1 MINAKRTISLILT
14 LAMLLCLAPAMAF
27 NIASAD
33 TIASNVDSRI
43 SDPSTM
49 DGWKELFKE
58 DSTLNAGAVWADKSV
73 FTDTSLFPDEVKL
86 NDPQNNL
93 LVALSAIASNK
104 EIVGYSTIPTDT
116 ILVLDISGSMSN
128 SGWDD
133 DLAVAANAAIKK
145 LLETNLNNRVGVI
158 LYSGSSSFGT
168 STYNQSVK
176 VLFELDRYTTQND
189 KFLDF
194 ANHTI
199 SVNTNVRTEGG
210 KNPADTSANVTGG
223 TYIQAGINEAVNQFL
238 KQETVITEGFQDG
251 KKRMPIMVLMS
262 DGDPTIATTNYDDV
276 DKASSN
282 IGNGGD
288 TSDSLAF
295 ITQLTASYALNK
307 IEQHYDCDGE
317 ALFYTLSL
325 GGSVS
330 DIGRSILNPAQNTNA
345 INNYW
350 DSYFKLGNNQAL
362 TLTVPGTRSSSNNN
376 TKSVSIYRNSDVT
389 VKNYVDKYFPAQNEK
404 DFLTVFD
411 TIIDEIILQSRYY
424 PTHLQGGN
432 PDFSGYLT
440 FEDTLG
446 EHTEIKEVLG
456 ILMGDTLYSGKRLS
470 DAVSIDGMGTIE
482 NPTDFGLE
490 FRDSV
495 KTRLGIT
502 ENAEVFDLIAN
513 AYNSKQLIYSEDD
526 PHCYI
531 GWYAGAGGKYLGFW
545 NEGETTAPADALYK
559 VKSYGFLGENVGNL
573 KESDMMFMTLRVIT
587 NIENGKQT
595 VLWKIPAAL
604 VPLITY
610 SITLK
615 GDKIEGAT
623 DVELEC
629 TPNTPVRLLMEVG
642 LMDNVN
648 RYNLHGITDAHHM
661 ADDGVTRKFYTNH
674 FDISAP
680 DHESHITAGVTF
692 TPSVENELYYFTENS
707 IIYEYKNNQYVA
719 VTDDNYNFNPNATYY
734 HADYIFTA
742 DSDVPLYNYSKI
754 YADAFSQRVYDT
766 DKGAW
771 IIPIGTPIV
780 NRETYEVP
788 KTENITKSAGFSL
801 YPYVQKTNASYD
813 AYFNLGNNGLI
824 TLTPV
829 QGIKISKTLDAAEPG
844 ANDNFEFKVMLTPPE
859 GVGLDASYPVMTD
872 VLDGTHGEINNVAVT
887 NGVMTINLKAGQS
900 AYITDLP
907 NGTKYVVTESLH
919 SDYVLKSIHK
929 NGIDMTASGAE
940 GVVAEYTL
948 DDIDFVNTIA
958 AEGSLIISKTVT
970 HPFGNSY
977 TVPAN
982 VKFTAEVSL
991 VNPTIIMANQSY
1003 ELILPDGTTSSV
1015 TTDAHGKFTVTL
1027 SHGESVVI
1035 HGLPEGTTTYTV
1047 TEINIPDGFTLDAV
1061 NSTGLTGIIQSA
1073 SAQRASLVNSYTPD
1087 PVAIEAEI
1095 SVEKLLSGRD
1105 WLDGESYSFNLYRY
1119 DPFAGETNT
1128 LVGNITVDA
1137 ATQNKTASII
1147 LNESYARAGSYQYLI
1162 SEAVGTAGG
1171 VTYDTADRRFR
1182 INVADTDM
1190 DGKLEI
1196 ISAENIQ
1203 NTTITKNGNRYTV
1216 SASFNNLYAPAQG
1229 ESVKLDV
1236 IKTMTGNF
1244 GLNGFSFALYEQGS
1258 EDALLVSNLTDINGN
1273 ASFYLYFPA
1282 EMAGN
1287 TYSYVLKEVATSI
1300 SGMEENTQSY
1310 TLDFVVTDN
1319 LDGTTSVTVY
1329 IDGEPL
1335 TDQNKPTFNN
1345 VYDPVDA
1352 QILFSGEKKL
1362 EGRVENANEFSFNL
1376 YRTDSSFAIDGVTP
1390 LQTVYNDVMGG
1401 FIFDPVVFDTAG
1413 EYYFVITET
1422 EGDLAGITYDNTQH
1436 RITVTVSDN
1445 GGTLVASSDL
1455 NYNIEFN
1462 NTYIPAPVDVTING
1476 SKILS
1481 GRDIADGEFQFV
1493 LKQEGVEIEKVNNLG
1508 SAFSFETITY
1518 RTAGVYTYTVEETD
1532 NGLAGVTY
1540 DTAIYEITVT
1550 VTDNGNG
1557 KLLATVDM
1565 KKNGLEST
1573 EIVFV
1578 NEYIPAPY
1586 SFTLNGTK
1594 NLTGR
1599 EQNANEFKF
1608 SLVNLLTDQ
1617 VAETVANGADGS
1629 FSFSEITVR
1638 AAGHYHYHVIEVG
1651 EELPGIT
1658 YDTAIQH
1665 IDIEVTD
1672 VGGRLEGRIII
1683 NDADNGEITFNNV
1696 YDALDAS
1703 VTLKGIK
1710 EFTNGNL
1717 TQGLFSFNL
1726 IENGD
1731 VVQTVTNG
1739 KDGAFEFEP
1748 IIFNQE
1754 GVYEYLIAEVNDNK
1768 DGVIYDDAERNV
1780 TVTVTDIGGILA
1792 AKVEIDG
1799 EITDTATVTNVY
1811 DPVDTEITITGKKFY
1826 NRQLAGGEF
1835 QFVLKQ
1841 GDEIVQT
1848 VSNDINGDFKFV
1860 IPFDK
1865 AGEYEYTVSEVN
1877 GGNKHIVYDSAVR
1890 NVKITVT
1897 DIDGR
1902 LVAKC
1907 QINGMDISIVNFTNS
1922 FMPNP
1927 DNVEKQVKIK
1937 KTVTNLGQEQIT
1949 PEGFRFVFANQ
1960 DTGAKQLI
1968 TVDKNGEAEMD
1979 FTFTKAQIGS
1989 ELSFTVYEFNDNR
2002 EGVTYDTRAY
2012 NLTFTV
2018 ELDENNELSVKCFI
2032 DGKEVTDPVLTF
2044 ENSYEPQIPQPGDET
2059 NMLLF
2064 VLMLLFSMAVL
2075 AKAVPAMWNKY
2086 NRV

>member
-1 MINAKRTISLILT
+1 
-14 LAMLLCLAPAMAF
+14 
-27 NIASAD
+27 
-33 TIASNVDSRI
+33 
-43 SDPSTM
+43 
-49 DGWKELFKE
+49 
-58 DSTLNAGAVWADKSV
+58 
-73 FTDTSLFPDEVKL
+73 
-86 NDPQNNL
+86 
-93 LVALSAIASNK
+93 
-104 EIVGYSTIPTDT
+104 
-116 ILVLDISGSMSN
+116 
-128 SGWDD
+128 
-133 DLAVAANAAIKK
+133 
-145 LLETNLNNRVGVI
+145 
-158 LYSGSSSFGT
+158 
-168 STYNQSVK
+168 
-176 VLFELDRYTTQND
+176 
-189 KFLDF
+189 
-194 ANHTI
+194 
-199 SVNTNVRTEGG
+199 
-210 KNPADTSANVTGG
+210 
-223 TYIQAGINEAVNQFL
+223 
-238 KQETVITEGFQDG
+238 
-251 KKRMPIMVLMS
+251 
-262 DGDPTIATTNYDDV
+262 
-276 DKASSN
+276 
-282 IGNGGD
+282 
-288 TSDSLAF
+288 
-295 ITQLTASYALNK
+295 
-307 IEQHYDCDGE
+307 
-317 ALFYTLSL
+317 
-325 GGSVS
+325 
-330 DIGRSILNPAQNTNA
+330 
-345 INNYW
+345 
-350 DSYFKLGNNQAL
+350 
-362 TLTVPGTRSSSNNN
+362 
-376 TKSVSIYRNSDVT
+376 
-389 VKNYVDKYFPAQNEK
+389 
-404 DFLTVFD
+404 
-411 TIIDEIILQSRYY
+411 
-424 PTHLQGGN
+424 
-432 PDFSGYLT
+432 
-440 FEDTLG
+440 
-446 EHTEIKEVLG
+446 
-456 ILMGDTLYSGKRLS
+456 
-470 DAVSIDGMGTIE
+470 
-482 NPTDFGLE
+482 
-490 FRDSV
+490 
-495 KTRLGIT
+495 
-502 ENAEVFDLIAN
+502 
-513 AYNSKQLIYSEDD
+513 
-526 PHCYI
+526 
-531 GWYAGAGGKYLGFW
+531 
-545 NEGETTAPADALYK
+545 
-559 VKSYGFLGENVGNL
+559 
-573 KESDMMFMTLRVIT
+573 
-587 NIENGKQT
+587 
-595 VLWKIPAAL
+595 
-604 VPLITY
+604 
-610 SITLK
+610 
-615 GDKIEGAT
+615 
-623 DVELEC
+623 
-629 TPNTPVRLLMEVG
+629 
-642 LMDNVN
+642 
-648 RYNLHGITDAHHM
+648 
-661 ADDGVTRKFYTNH
+661 
-674 FDISAP
+674 
-680 DHESHITAGVTF
+680 
-692 TPSVENELYYFTENS
+692 
-707 IIYEYKNNQYVA
+707 
-719 VTDDNYNFNPNATYY
+719 
-734 HADYIFTA
+734 
-742 DSDVPLYNYSKI
+742 
-754 YADAFSQRVYDT
+754 
-766 DKGAW
+766 
-771 IIPIGTPIV
+771 
-780 NRETYEVP
+780 
-788 KTENITKSAGFSL
+788 
-801 YPYVQKTNASYD
+801 
-813 AYFNLGNNGLI
+813 
-824 TLTPV
+824 
-829 QGIKISKTLDAAEPG
+829 
-844 ANDNFEFKVMLTPPE
+844 
-859 GVGLDASYPVMTD
+859 
-872 VLDGTHGEINNVAVT
+872 
-887 NGVMTINLKAGQS
+887 
-900 AYITDLP
+900 
-907 NGTKYVVTESLH
+907 
-919 SDYVLKSIHK
+919 
-929 NGIDMTASGAE
+929 
-940 GVVAEYTL
+940 
-948 DDIDFVNTIA
+948 
-958 AEGSLIISKTVT
+958 
-970 HPFGNSY
+970 
-977 TVPAN
+977 
-982 VKFTAEVSL
+982 
-991 VNPTIIMANQSY
+991 
-1003 ELILPDGTTSSV
+1003 
-1015 TTDAHGKFTVTL
+1015 
-1027 SHGESVVI
+1027 
-1035 HGLPEGTTTYTV
+1035 
-1047 TEINIPDGFTLDAV
+1047 
-1061 NSTGLTGIIQSA
+1061 
-1073 SAQRASLVNSYTPD
+1073 
-1087 PVAIEAEI
+1087 
-1095 SVEKLLSGRD
+1095 
-1105 WLDGESYSFNLYRY
+1105 
-1119 DPFAGETNT
+1119 
-1128 LVGNITVDA
+1128 
-1137 ATQNKTASII
+1137 
-1147 LNESYARAGSYQYLI
+1147 
-1162 SEAVGTAGG
+1162 
-1171 VTYDTADRRFR
+1171 
-1182 INVADTDM
+1182 DM

-1244 GLNGFSFALYEQGS
+1244 GLNGFSFALYEEDS

-1493 LKQEGVEIEKVNNLG
+1493 LKQEGAEIEKVNNLG
-1508 SAFSFETITY
+1508 AAFSFETITY

-1683 NDADNGEITFNNV
+1683 NETADGEITFNNV

-1754 GVYEYLIAEVNDNK
+1754 GVYEYVIAEVNDNK

-1811 DPVDTEITITGKKFY
+1811 DPVDTEFTITGKKFY

-1968 TVDKNGEAEMD
+1968 AVDKNGEAEMD

-2059 NMLLF
+2059 NMLFF

-2086 NRV
+2086 NRI

>member
-1 MINAKRTISLILT
+1 
-14 LAMLLCLAPAMAF
+14 
-27 NIASAD
+27 
-33 TIASNVDSRI
+33 
-43 SDPSTM
+43 
-49 DGWKELFKE
+49 
-58 DSTLNAGAVWADKSV
+58 
-73 FTDTSLFPDEVKL
+73 
-86 NDPQNNL
+86 
-93 LVALSAIASNK
+93 
-104 EIVGYSTIPTDT
+104 
-116 ILVLDISGSMSN
+116 
-128 SGWDD
+128 
-133 DLAVAANAAIKK
+133 
-145 LLETNLNNRVGVI
+145 
-158 LYSGSSSFGT
+158 
-168 STYNQSVK
+168 
-176 VLFELDRYTTQND
+176 
-189 KFLDF
+189 
-194 ANHTI
+194 
-199 SVNTNVRTEGG
+199 
-210 KNPADTSANVTGG
+210 
-223 TYIQAGINEAVNQFL
+223 
-238 KQETVITEGFQDG
+238 
-251 KKRMPIMVLMS
+251 
-262 DGDPTIATTNYDDV
+262 
-276 DKASSN
+276 
-282 IGNGGD
+282 
-288 TSDSLAF
+288 
-295 ITQLTASYALNK
+295 
-307 IEQHYDCDGE
+307 
-317 ALFYTLSL
+317 
-325 GGSVS
+325 
-330 DIGRSILNPAQNTNA
+330 
-345 INNYW
+345 
-350 DSYFKLGNNQAL
+350 
-362 TLTVPGTRSSSNNN
+362 
-376 TKSVSIYRNSDVT
+376 
-389 VKNYVDKYFPAQNEK
+389 DKYFPAQNEK

-456 ILMGDTLYSGKRLS
+456 IIMGDTLYSGKRLS

-680 DHESHITAGVTF
+680 DHESHVTTNVTF

-1087 PVAIEAEI
+1087 SVAIEAEI

-1147 LNESYARAGSYQYLI
+1147 LNESYSHAGSYQYLI

-1182 INVADTDM
+1182 INVADMDM

-1216 SASFNNLYAPAQG
+1216 SASFNNLYSPTQG

-1310 TLDFVVTDN
+1310 TLDFKVTDN

-1352 QILFSGEKKL
+1352 Q
-1362 EGRVENANEFSFNL
+1362 
-1376 YRTDSSFAIDGVTP
+1376 
-1390 LQTVYNDVMGG
+1390 
-1401 FIFDPVVFDTAG
+1401 
-1413 EYYFVITET
+1413 
-1422 EGDLAGITYDNTQH
+1422 
-1436 RITVTVSDN
+1436 
-1445 GGTLVASSDL
+1445 
-1455 NYNIEFN
+1455 
-1462 NTYIPAPVDVTING
+1462 
-1476 SKILS
+1476 
-1481 GRDIADGEFQFV
+1481 
-1493 LKQEGVEIEKVNNLG
+1493 
-1508 SAFSFETITY
+1508 
-1518 RTAGVYTYTVEETD
+1518 
-1532 NGLAGVTY
+1532 
-1540 DTAIYEITVT
+1540 
-1550 VTDNGNG
+1550 
-1557 KLLATVDM
+1557 
-1565 KKNGLEST
+1565 
-1573 EIVFV
+1573 
-1578 NEYIPAPY
+1578 
-1586 SFTLNGTK
+1586 
-1594 NLTGR
+1594 
-1599 EQNANEFKF
+1599 
-1608 SLVNLLTDQ
+1608 
-1617 VAETVANGADGS
+1617 
-1629 FSFSEITVR
+1629 
-1638 AAGHYHYHVIEVG
+1638 
-1651 EELPGIT
+1651 
-1658 YDTAIQH
+1658 
-1665 IDIEVTD
+1665 
-1672 VGGRLEGRIII
+1672 
-1683 NDADNGEITFNNV
+1683 
-1696 YDALDAS
+1696 
-1703 VTLKGIK
+1703 
-1710 EFTNGNL
+1710 
-1717 TQGLFSFNL
+1717 
-1726 IENGD
+1726 
-1731 VVQTVTNG
+1731 
-1739 KDGAFEFEP
+1739 
-1748 IIFNQE
+1748 
-1754 GVYEYLIAEVNDNK
+1754 
-1768 DGVIYDDAERNV
+1768 
-1780 TVTVTDIGGILA
+1780 
-1792 AKVEIDG
+1792 
-1799 EITDTATVTNVY
+1799 
-1811 DPVDTEITITGKKFY
+1811 
-1826 NRQLAGGEF
+1826 
-1835 QFVLKQ
+1835 
-1841 GDEIVQT
+1841 
-1848 VSNDINGDFKFV
+1848 
-1860 IPFDK
+1860 
-1865 AGEYEYTVSEVN
+1865 
-1877 GGNKHIVYDSAVR
+1877 
-1890 NVKITVT
+1890 
-1897 DIDGR
+1897 
-1902 LVAKC
+1902 
-1907 QINGMDISIVNFTNS
+1907 
-1922 FMPNP
+1922 
-1927 DNVEKQVKIK
+1927 
-1937 KTVTNLGQEQIT
+1937 
-1949 PEGFRFVFANQ
+1949 
-1960 DTGAKQLI
+1960 
-1968 TVDKNGEAEMD
+1968 
-1979 FTFTKAQIGS
+1979 
-1989 ELSFTVYEFNDNR
+1989 
-2002 EGVTYDTRAY
+2002 
-2012 NLTFTV
+2012 
-2018 ELDENNELSVKCFI
+2018 
-2032 DGKEVTDPVLTF
+2032 
-2044 ENSYEPQIPQPGDET
+2044 
-2059 NMLLF
+2059 
-2064 VLMLLFSMAVL
+2064 
-2075 AKAVPAMWNKY
+2075 
-2086 NRV
+2086 